1 MRYLGVDL
9 AWGPR
14 GRTGLALVTA
24 DGTLTEATRAGG
36 DDEILAWLAARAHGP
51 CLVAFD
57 APVTVRNRSGSRR
70 CERLVGRYFGASHA
84 SCHPVSRARPLFAD
98 GGRALRL
105 ARTLDLD
112 LDLDPDPAAAGPRR
126 AVEVYPHPA
135 IVSLAG
141 LPSIIR
147 YKRKP
152 GRDLAFL
159 RSEMIRLL
167 AVIESL
173 AGHPAPVRVRG
184 CPDWERLRRSVTA
197 AAAKADLARAEDAVD
212 AVVCA
217 SIARIAVACPG
228 EVRLLGTAADGRIL
242 TPVTAAVAARIDAD
256 GTACAWHPPAAE
268 MRSLP

>member
-1 MRYLGVDL
+1 VRYLGVDL
-9 AWGPR
+9 AWGSR

-24 DGTLTEATRAGG
+24 DGTLTEATRADG

-57 APVTVRNRSGSRR
+57 APVIVRNRSGSRR

-84 SCHPVSRARPLFAD
+84 SCHPVSRASPLFAD

-105 ARTLDLD
+105 ARALDLD
-112 LDLDPDPAAAGPRR
+112 SDPAAASPRR

-159 RSEMIRLL
+159 RAEMIRLL

-173 AGHPAPVRVRG
+173 AGHPAPVSVRG
-184 CPDWERLRRSVTA
+184 CPDWERLRQSVTA

-212 AVVCA
+212 AVMCA
-217 SIARIAVACPG
+217 SIARIAAACPG
-228 EVRLLGTAADGRIL
+228 QVRLLGTSADGCIL

-256 GTACAWHPPAAE
+256 GTACAWHPPA
-268 MRSLP
+268 